1 MGTQEQNVA
10 GARRWGRVLGLAMVI
25 GASFGVRAEAA
36 AGSDGTMMHAVK
48 SGQFRFEGEVGRR
61 VDAIVETWL
70 LRAPTANPGIID
82 MFHRRDRHLPYGQVV
97 PWAGEFA
104 GKYLIAAVQMLDMT
118 KDPRLEPY
126 VEEFVHQLINSQA
139 EDGYLGPFTRPERLL
154 AHWDLWGHYHCMQG
168 LLMWYDR
175 TGDER
180 ALQCVLRAADLMCD
194 LYVGTD
200 RRPVQAGAPE
210 TNNLAV
216 MHVIANL
223 YRRTGNP
230 RYMQLVRVIEEDM
243 TTVGDWLRQGEAGT
257 PFFLLNGQGNRWESL
272 HIVQGLA
279 EMYRVTGEDRYR
291 KAVLTLWGSMRRY
304 DRHPSGAFSTFERG
318 AGSVYAPGTIE
329 TCCSIAWVALTLDVL
344 ELTGDASVADELEL
358 TTWNQALAAQH
369 PSGSWCTYDTPLN
382 GVRYPSFHQINFQA
396 RPSAPELNCCAPNG
410 PRALSI
416 LRSWGIME
424 DAAAGEH
431 PGVVVNFYGP
441 GVFELGRANGNPIK
455 ITQQT
460 GYPVDGAVTIAV
472 APRRKEVFPLRLRI
486 PAWSTATSVSVNGKA
501 WTEQPE
507 PGTYLVIDRPWK
519 KGDTIELAF
528 DMTPRVW
535 AGAGMRNGQAAVYA
549 GPLLLAYD
557 AYNNATEVKDLTA
570 FDVSA
575 LKLEPVAVTK
585 QWPVACTPMA
595 AWKARTGDGAE
606 VVLTDFANAGAHGT
620 EYVAWLPVTH
630 AAPPPVQL
638 EAPVNGAVMGPGTVL
653 FEWAYYG
660 APKGYHYELI
670 VAKDAA
676 LTQVVW
682 KETVPLASF
691 WLARDRFTEDGVYYW
706 TVRTVNEFGATA
718 DPTASRS
725 FTIDRAH
732 APFAGYVAPQP
743 GGPLAASPMDGSG
756 TASAGL
762 PVAQGGSIRPAADRF
777 GAPDKALE
785 FWWYWSLATMRYEIP
800 AFPEDAYTF
809 SAWLCPTKDGRG
821 VQGDRWVFSAWTTFG
836 DDPLRVVQTPQGLV
850 AVVETKDET
859 YTTLPVAVEAGEW
872 IHVAAV
878 KEGAALTLY
887 VDGEA
892 KQRVAVPETV
902 RSASTALGLSSNPA
916 FAAHDG
922 RFVGSIDDFAFYPR
936 ALAREEITAMARNR

>member
-1 MGTQEQNVA
+1 MD
-10 GARRWGRVLGLAMVI
+10 
-25 GASFGVRAEAA
+25 RA
-36 AGSDGTMMHAVK
+36 K
-48 SGQFRFEGEVGRR
+48 SVQFRFDGEVGRR

-70 LRAPTANPGIID
+70 LRAPDANPGIID

-104 GKYLIAAVQMLDMT
+104 GKYLISAVQALDMT
-118 KDPRLEPY
+118 DDPRLEPF
-126 VEEFVHQLINSQA
+126 VKEFVNQLIDSQA
-139 EDGYLGPFTRPERLL
+139 EDGYLGPFTKPERLL

-168 LLMWYDR
+168 LLLWHDR

-194 LYVGTD
+194 LYVGTKH
-200 RRPVQAGAPE
+200 RPVQAGAPE

-230 RYMQLVRVIEEDM
+230 RYMQFIKVIEEDM
-243 TTVGDWLRQGEAGT
+243 TTVGDWLRQGDAGT

-279 EMYRVTGEDRYR
+279 EMYRVTGDERYK
-291 KAVLTLWGSMRRY
+291 KAVLTLWDSMRRY

-318 AGSVYAPGTIE
+318 AGSVYAPGQIE

-344 ELTGDASVADELEL
+344 ELTGDASAADELEL

-382 GVRYPSFHQINFQA
+382 GTRYPAFHQINFQA
-396 RPSAPELNCCAPNG
+396 RPSAPELNCCAPNA
-410 PRALSI
+410 PRALTI

-424 DAAAGEH
+424 DVAKGEH

-441 GVFELGRANGNPIK
+441 GVFELQRANGNPLK
-455 ITQQT
+455 LTQET
-460 GYPVDGAVTIAV
+460 RYPVDGAVKIVV
-472 APRRKEVFPLRLRI
+472 APKRKEAFPLRLRI
-486 PAWSTATSVSVNGKA
+486 PAWSKATSVTVNGKA
-501 WTEQPE
+501 WTEQPS
-507 PGTYLVIDRPWK
+507 PGTHLVIERPWK
-519 KGDTIELAF
+519 KGDTVELAF
-528 DMTPRVW
+528 DMTPRFW
-535 AGAGMRNGQAAVYA
+535 SGCGMRNGQAAIYV

-557 AYNNATEVKDLTA
+557 TYNNATEMKNLAA
-570 FDVSA
+570 FDVST
-575 LKLEPVAVTK
+575 LKLEPVAVAK
-585 QWPVACTPMA
+585 QWPEACTPMA
-595 AWKARTGDGAE
+595 AWKTCTSNGAE

-620 EYVAWLPVTH
+620 EYAAWLPVTH

-638 EAPVNGAVMGPGTVL
+638 EAPMNGAAMGPGTVL
-653 FEWAYYG
+653 FGWAYYG
-660 APKGYHYELI
+660 APKDYHYELI

-676 LTQVVW
+676 LTQVVLH
-682 KETVPLASF
+682 EEIPLASF
-691 WLARDRFTEDGVYYW
+691 FLARDRFTEAGAYFW
-706 TVRTVNEFGATA
+706 TVRTVNDNGATT
-718 DPTASRS
+718 DPTAPRF
-725 FTIDRAH
+725 FTIDRTQ
-732 APFAGYVAPQP
+732 APYAGYIEPQP
-743 GGPLAASPMDGSG
+743 NGPIAASPMDGSG
-756 TASAGL
+756 AASVGL

-777 GAPDKALE
+777 GAPNKALE
-785 FWWYWSLATMRYEIP
+785 FWWYWSLATMRYKIP
-800 AFPEDAYTF
+800 VFPEKDYAF
-809 SAWLCPTKDGRG
+809 SAWLCPAKEGPG
-821 VQGDRWVFSAWTTFG
+821 VPGDRWVFSAWTAFG

-850 AVVETKDET
+850 AAIETKDKT
-859 YTTLPVAVEAGEW
+859 YTTPAESIEKGEW

-878 KEGAALTLY
+878 KEGATLTLY

-916 FAAHDG
+916 FAAHSD
-922 RFVGSIDDFAFYPR
+922 RFTGSIDEFAFYPR
-936 ALAREEITAMARNR
+936 ALTQEEIAALAQNR